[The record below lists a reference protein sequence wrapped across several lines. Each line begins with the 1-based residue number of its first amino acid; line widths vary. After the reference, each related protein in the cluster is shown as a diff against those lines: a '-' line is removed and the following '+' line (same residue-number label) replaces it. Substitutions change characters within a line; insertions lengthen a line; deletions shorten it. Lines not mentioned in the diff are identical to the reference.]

1 MKFEWDKNKNER
13 NIKHHEID
21 FHDAA
26 SIFEH
31 PMLVKT
37 DTRKD
42 YGEKRLVGLGL
53 LFEVVVVIVF
63 TKRGDV
69 IRVISIRRAN
79 KNERK
84 IYQEK
89 FTQQN

>member
-1 MKFEWDKNKNER
+1 MKFEWDANKNEI
-13 NIKHHEID
+13 NIERHEID
-21 FHDAA
+21 FHDAHL
-26 SIFEH
+26 IFEY
-31 PMLVKT
+31 PMLIKT

-42 YGEKRLVGLGL
+42 YGEQRLVGLGL
-53 LFEVVVVIVF
+53 LFEVEIVIVF
-63 TKRGDV
+63 TKRGDN

-89 FTQQN
+89 FT

>member
-1 MKFEWDKNKNER
+1 MKLEWDNNKNEA
-13 NIKHHEID
+13 NIKQHGID
-21 FHDAA
+21 FQDAVL
-26 SIFEH
+26 IFEH
-31 PMLVKT
+31 PMLVKP

-42 YGEKRLVGLGL
+42 YGENRSVGLGL
-53 LFEVVVVIVF
+53 LFEVIVVIVF
-63 TKRGDV
+63 TKRGDA

-89 FTQQN
+89 FA